1 MELNKAVLDCM
12 QTLRRR
18 LRSEL
23 AVEIRLSQPDAI
35 NAMLLACLE
44 SADESTRELG
54 STLTELTGIHL
65 PPPPLSE
72 EQLIA
77 KYSRYS
83 GPLRG

>member
-1 MELNKAVLDCM
+1 MELNKAVIDCM

-18 LRSEL
+18 LRNEL
-23 AVEIRLSQPDAI
+23 AVNIRLSQPDAI
-35 NAMLLACLE
+35 NALLLACLE
-44 SADESTRELG
+44 SADPSTRALG
-54 STLTELTGIHL
+54 SELTELTGMQL

>member
-1 MELNKAVLDCM
+1 MELTKAILDCM
-12 QTLRRR
+12 QTLRRS
-18 LRSEL
+18 LRDEL
-23 AVEIRLSQPDAI
+23 GVNIRLSQPDSI

-44 SADESTRELG
+44 SNVEATRELG
-54 STLTELTGIHL
+54 STLSELSNVHL

>member
-1 MELNKAVLDCM
+1 MELNKAVIDCM

-18 LRSEL
+18 LRDEL
-23 AVEIRLSQPDAI
+23 AVNIRLSQPDAI

-44 SADESTRELG
+44 SADPSTRELG
-54 STLTELTGIHL
+54 SVLTELTGTHL

-72 EQLIA
+72 EQLMA

>member
-18 LRSEL
+18 LRDEL
-23 AVEIRLSQPDAI
+23 AVNIRLSQPDAI

-44 SADESTRELG
+44 SSVESTRELG
-54 STLTELTGIHL
+54 SELTELTGIQL

>member
-1 MELNKAVLDCM
+1 MELNKAVIDCM

-18 LRSEL
+18 LRNEL
-23 AVEIRLSQPDAI
+23 AVNIRLSQPDAI
-35 NAMLLACLE
+35 NALLLACLE
-44 SADESTRELG
+44 SADQSTRELG
-54 STLTELTGIHL
+54 SELTELTGMQL

>member
-1 MELNKAVLDCM
+1 MELTKAILDCM

-18 LRSEL
+18 LRDEL
-23 AVEIRLSQPDAI
+23 GVSIRLSQPDAI

-54 STLTELTGIHL
+54 SSLSELSGVHL

-77 KYSRYS
+77 KYTRYS